1 MTLFSFSGDKAI
13 SSDARATITQNAG
26 SDRNNSSIYLVSFL
40 VVFGAGFAAFL
51 ASASLASFSLRF
63 DKVLMVF
70 LWFVCLIVLLV
81 QHHDIDVLHV
91 IQALK
96 QSLSVV
102 TLHI

>member
-26 SDRNNSSIYLVSFL
+26 SDRNNSSIYLVAFL
-40 VVFGAGFAAFL
+40 VVFGAGFSAFL

-70 LWFVCLIVLLV
+70 LWFVCLIMLSV
-81 QHHDIDVLHV
+81 QHHDTCVLPV
-91 IQALK
+91 IL
-96 QSLSVV
+96 V
-102 TLHI
+102 